1 MTSPR
6 PLSTLLLALA
16 LLGSACGTAADPTA
30 AGDDLFDASTVH
42 VIEIDLE
49 DQDAY
54 DAMVQ
59 TYLESGEKDWIEAT
73 VTIDGTTLTQVGLR
87 LKGNSSLRGISASD
101 DPATLPWLIRLDKYV
116 EGQSLDGI
124 TDLVVRSSTTETSLN
139 EAVALELLD
148 LAGVPAQEAMAARVS
163 VDGGAEV
170 LRLVIEHPDDTWMA
184 EEFGTDGALYK
195 AESTGDWSYRGE
207 DADAYDEV
215 FDQEAGEDVTDLA
228 PLTDF
233 LQFINEADDETFA
246 RELGDHLD
254 VEAFATYL
262 AVQDLIGNF
271 DDIDGPGNNAY
282 LHVDVTTG
290 LMTVVAW
297 DHNLTFGA
305 MNQAGGP
312 GGETGPGG
320 GGPAGGPVG
329 GPGDGRPAGA
339 VGDGA
344 RPETAAG
351 GPADGGFGGPGGA
364 NVLVERF
371 MAVEAFAQAVEDAGA
386 ALEAELLDSGVAEE
400 VVDRWVQ
407 VLTDDAADL
416 VPASTITAEAA
427 AITSYLDR

>member
-1 MTSPR
+1 MTVDHER
-6 PLSTLLLALA
+6 
-16 LLGSACGTAADPTA
+16 
-30 AGDDLFDASTVH
+30 
-42 VIEIDLE
+42 
-49 DQDAY
+49 
-54 DAMVQ
+54 
-59 TYLESGEKDWIEAT
+59 
-73 VTIDGTTLTQVGLR
+73 
-87 LKGNSSLRGISASD
+87 
-101 DPATLPWLIRLDKYV
+101 
-116 EGQSLDGI
+116 
-124 TDLVVRSSTTETSLN
+124 TE
-139 EAVALELLD
+139 
-148 LAGVPAQEAMAARVS
+148 P
-163 VDGGAEV
+163 
-170 LRLVIEHPDDTWMA
+170 
-184 EEFGTDGALYK
+184 
-195 AESTGDWSYRGE
+195 
-207 DADAYDEV
+207 
-215 FDQEAGEDVTDLA
+215 
-228 PLTDF
+228 
-233 LQFINEADDETFA
+233 INEADDETFA